1 MFEILGFEKLSFTNT
16 TSGEL
21 VEGYKLHLKGEELL
35 RDGSSGYSVMSK
47 FFTSKSILGV
57 VKVGACCEFR
67 VSFNSK
73 GEPKITGCTI
83 C

>member
-1 MFEILGFEKLSFTNT
+1 MFEILGYEKIRFTNQD
-16 TSGEL
+16 SGEL
-21 VEGYKLHLKGEELL
+21 IEGYKLHLKGDKLL
-35 RDGSSGYSVMSK
+35 RDGCSGYSVMTK
-47 FFTSKSILGV
+47 FFTSKSIQGV
-57 VKVGACCEFR
+57 VKEGACCEFR